1 MKSTKKNA
9 NFADDGFKFEVGAM
23 YKNMKG
29 AYQVMSIQRDSMV
42 IRWNDGSEVVTPMD
56 LQKRIIDRMD
66 YEKEIRQ
73 QEAVA
78 AREKTQK
85 KATRRQ

>member
-9 NFADDGFKFEVGAM
+9 DLADDGFKFEVGDM
-23 YKNMKG
+23 YENMKG
-29 AYQVMSIQRDSMV
+29 DYQVISIQKDSMV
-42 IRWNDGSEVVTPMD
+42 IRWNDGSEIVTPMD

-73 QEAVA
+73 REAVA

-85 KATRRQ
+85 KATRKQ